1 MNSELHGKN
10 NQAGAALV
18 VSLVLLLVM
27 TILAIST
34 MNTARLELAM
44 AGNTQYAEN
53 AFQLAETGIDINIQN
68 INNGAPLPP
77 PGATNCPAVGT
88 IPLGAPVA
96 MPALVGTFQIG
107 TGYCGDAPDLS
118 GGSSLGKIQQY
129 HYRTDAQGI
138 TQTRGATS
146 LNRQGF
152 FIRGPAGG

>member
-1 MNSELHGKN
+1 MNNATIDN
-10 NQAGAALV
+10 NRQTGAALV

-34 MNTARLELAM
+34 MNTAGLELAM
-44 AGNTQYAEN
+44 AGNTQYSEN
-53 AFQLAETGIDINIQN
+53 AFQLAETGIDISIQN
-68 INNGAPLPP
+68 INNGTPVPA
-77 PGATNCPAVGT
+77 PGAANCPTVGT
-88 IPLGAPVA
+88 IALGAPVA
-96 MPALVGTFQIG
+96 MPALSGSFQIG
-107 TGYCGDAPDLS
+107 TGYCGEAPDFS

-152 FIRGPAGG
+152 FIRGPAG